1 VGARALGVHFQI
13 HLDMVAMFWWGV
25 LYGQYR
31 SAALTQS
38 DWLVVGAALAGFALL
53 GPQGLERTYML
64 VCAGAL
70 VHLAMGLP
78 AGARLTGPVGDLSY
92 GVYILA
98 FPVQQWVVQESRPHG
113 WTVGVCLLLSTG
125 VTLLLA
131 YFSWH
136 LIEKNALRFKP
147 SGRPS

>member
-1 VGARALGVHFQI
+1 MI
-13 HLDMVAMFWWGV
+13 
-25 LYGQYR
+25 
-31 SAALTQS
+31 
-38 DWLVVGAALAGFALL
+38 GAALAGFALL
-53 GPQGLERTYML
+53 VPQGLERTGML

-70 VHLAMGLP
+70 VHLAMRVSV
-78 AGARLTGPVGDLSY
+78 GARLTGPAGDLSY

-98 FPVQQWVVQESRPHG
+98 FPVQQWVVQESRTHG
-113 WTVGVCLLLSTG
+113 WTVGVCLLISTG

-147 SGRPS
+147 AGRPS